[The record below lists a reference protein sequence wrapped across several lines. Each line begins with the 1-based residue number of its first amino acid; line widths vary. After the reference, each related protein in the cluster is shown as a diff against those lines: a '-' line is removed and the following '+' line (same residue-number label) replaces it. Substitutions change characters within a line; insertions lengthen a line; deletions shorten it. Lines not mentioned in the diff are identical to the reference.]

1 MQSVIS
7 SAYNFVYT
15 VIFTCA
21 RGETERAARRRGEV
35 LRGDTS
41 LLALR
46 DPNTVSPRGHGHG
59 VGARCGPTA
68 P

>member
-1 MQSVIS
+1 MQSVIHLHTILSTPLS
-7 SAYNFVYT
+7 SP
-15 VIFTCA
+15 A
-21 RGETERAARRRGEV
+21 RGEKQKGRRGEV

-46 DPNTVSPRGHGHG
+46 DPNAVSPRGPGHD